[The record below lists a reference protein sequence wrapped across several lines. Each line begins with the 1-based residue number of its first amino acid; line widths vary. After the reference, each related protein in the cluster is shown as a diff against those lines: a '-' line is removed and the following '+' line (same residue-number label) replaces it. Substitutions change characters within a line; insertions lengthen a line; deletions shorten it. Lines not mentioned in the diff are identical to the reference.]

1 MSTSLPIQPNA
12 KKEVKERFMTLRM
25 PLALQNQLKDLA
37 EANTRTISGQALLYI
52 KQGIAQDMQEKNG
65 LVNQLTSTKS

>member
-1 MSTSLPIQPNA
+1 
-12 KKEVKERFMTLRM
+12 MTLRM

-52 KQGIAQDMQEKNG
+52 KQGIAQDMQEKM
-65 LVNQLTSTKS
+65 VSLTNLQVLSREAFEGWKFSVGFNRMS